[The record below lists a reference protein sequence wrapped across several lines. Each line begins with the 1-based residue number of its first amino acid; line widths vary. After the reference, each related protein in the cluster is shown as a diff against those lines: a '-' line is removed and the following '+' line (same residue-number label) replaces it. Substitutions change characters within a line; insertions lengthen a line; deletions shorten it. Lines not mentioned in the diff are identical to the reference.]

1 MEVDGS
7 FTAKALFFRVNI
19 PRGNL
24 DVSGA
29 EPQIV
34 VGPASGSVIMST
46 KPLWLDYNERV
57 CLRVLR
63 FSQRY
68 GL

>member
-7 FTAKALFFRVNI
+7 FTAKALYFRVNI
-19 PRGNL
+19 PRANS

-29 EPQIV
+29 ESQIV
-34 VGPASGSVIMST
+34 VGLASGSVIMSS
-46 KPLWLDYNERV
+46 KPLCLDYNERV
-57 CLRVLR
+57 FLRVLR

-68 GL
+68 RL